1 VAGWRQLE
9 SVWMTLA
16 VREESSELQVR
27 QLQVTSYGYSSGYG
41 YKSYKYKQLQVKSSK
56 AVREEGGE
64 KYFSVCVIVCER
76 LGRLS

>member
-16 VREESSELQVR
+16 VRRVPSYKFVSDK
-27 QLQVTSYGYSSGYG
+27 LQVTVTVQVAR

-64 KYFSVCVIVCER
+64 V
-76 LGRLS
+76 L